1 MKRMSKASNQLWR
14 LILLGVLAVGPV
26 GCAAKKPVKKTEQ
39 QLRLEAEQEAKMV
52 ALANQVMGY
61 LTTPEKQEQQYREF
75 IGKMVER
82 AKQTKD
88 AKEVKVAFTSAGK
101 MLYGRY
107 DLNSKVLTMGDP
119 PLERFISRFYLS
131 LADTRFIKCA
141 VNEKRI
147 DLTAI
152 PDAAGGYTLKPL
164 GAWDI
169 EQ

>member
-1 MKRMSKASNQLWR
+1 MNKASNQFLR
-14 LILLGVLAVGPV
+14 LVLLAALTVGLV

-39 QLRLEAEQEAKMV
+39 QLRLEAEQETKMV
-52 ALANQVMGY
+52 ALAQQVMGY
-61 LTTPEKQEQQYREF
+61 LTTPDKQEQQYREF

-88 AKEVKVAFTSAGK
+88 AKEVKVAFTCAGK
-101 MLYGRY
+101 MLNGRY
-107 DLNSKVLTMGDP
+107 DLNTKVLTMGDP
-119 PLERFISRFYLS
+119 PVERFVSRFYLS

-169 EQ
+169 ER